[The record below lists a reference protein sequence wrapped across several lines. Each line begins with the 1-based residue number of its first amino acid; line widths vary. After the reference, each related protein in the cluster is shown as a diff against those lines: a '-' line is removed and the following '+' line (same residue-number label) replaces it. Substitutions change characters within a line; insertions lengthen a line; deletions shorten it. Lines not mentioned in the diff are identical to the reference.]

1 MTKHFTQFP
10 GSSLATKAGL
20 VAVLALGLVFQ
31 QGVAFA
37 GSTSPKAVAELFT
50 SQGCSSCP
58 PADKL
63 LEELALKNPDILSL
77 SLPVDYWDYLGWR
90 DTLARPENSE
100 RQRAYAA
107 QRGDRS
113 VYTPQLVVD
122 GMEHVVGG
130 DRQAVMSA
138 LGRAAPFTASVSLS
152 VRDMAVEAKVDGSLP
167 AGQRMA
173 TIFILRLDAEQSV
186 PITRGENTGSSI
198 TYVNVVR
205 DLRAIGMWSG
215 GPETFRIPKSEF
227 MKDKDSRC
235 AVLVQ
240 LEDDSGPGRIIGAAV
255 MDPKAP

>member
-1 MTKHFTQFP
+1 MTKRFQHILRSAPAAKT
-10 GSSLATKAGL
+10 AMA
-20 VAVLALGLVFQ
+20 AVFALGFVFD
-31 QGVAFA
+31 QGAA
-37 GSTSPKAVAELFT
+37 LAASTAPKAVAELFT

-63 LEELALKNPDILSL
+63 LEELVHKHPDILSL

-122 GMEHVVGG
+122 GMEHVIGG
-130 DRQAVMSA
+130 DRQAVLAA
-138 LGRAAPFTASVSLS
+138 LGRAAPFTASVELS

-186 PITRGENTGSSI
+186 PIARGENSGANI

-215 GPETFRIPKSEF
+215 GPEVFRIPKSEF

-235 AVLVQ
+235 AVLIQ
-240 LEDDSGPGRIIGAAV
+240 IEDDSGPGRIIGAAV

>member
-1 MTKHFTQFP
+1 MTNRIQH
-10 GSSLATKAGL
+10 SLRSAPSAKPFFAALAALSFLL
-20 VAVLALGLVFQ
+20 V
-31 QGVAFA
+31 QGTAFA
-37 GSTSPKAVAELFT
+37 ASTAPKAVAELFT

-63 LEELALKNPDILSL
+63 LEDLTQKHPDVLSL
-77 SLPVDYWDYLGWR
+77 SLPVDYWDYLGWK

-113 VYTPQLVVD
+113 VYTPQLVID

-130 DRQAVMSA
+130 DRQAVLAA
-138 LGRAAPFTASVSLS
+138 LGRAAPFTATVDLT
-152 VRDMAVEAKVDGSLP
+152 VRDMAVEAKVDGNLP

-186 PITRGENTGSSI
+186 PIKRGENAGADI

-215 GPETFRIPKSEF
+215 GPEVFRIPKSEF

-235 AVLVQ
+235 AILVQ
-240 LEDDSGPGRIIGAAV
+240 IEDDNGPGRIIGAAV
-255 MDPKAP
+255 MDPKDP